1 MGSDCAAGR
10 QALETIFSSVSDH
23 QELEHSELENCAAV
37 SPAKTQE
44 SERLSKEARR
54 GAKNTRS

>member
-23 QELEHSELENCAAV
+23 HEFEHSEPQDCAAV
-37 SPAKTQE
+37 SPAEAQE
-44 SERLSKEARR
+44 GKRLSR
-54 GAKNTRS
+54 

>member
-23 QELEHSELENCAAV
+23 QELEHSEFPTLPV
-37 SPAKTQE
+37 STSCGNIAPGERPKRE
-44 SERLSKEARR
+44 SDAR
-54 GAKNTRS
+54 S